1 MSRANYLIFLFL
13 ALAAFV
19 GFDLARTLRTGRAH
33 AKFGTITRK
42 QPARLSPLCVYGL
55 DCAGVLC
62 RDYLVGADLTGNFRE
77 VSSLR
82 RAQLAAMPFFSFTT
96 A

>member
-1 MSRANYLIFLFL
+1 MSRANSVILLFL

-42 QPARLSPLCVYGL
+42 QPSRFRRYVY
-55 DCAGVLC
+55 
-62 RDYLVGADLTGNFRE
+62 ADWI
-77 VSSLR
+77 VQ
-82 RAQLAAMPFFSFTT
+82 AFFSSCGR
-96 A
+96 